1 MDVYKRIERQIGEYI
16 GARYRNAAEVG
27 AGRNFD
33 AARIIAGA
41 GSRVFCTD
49 IRTPP
54 EDPGV
59 PFRTD
64 DIFAP
69 DRTLYQGI
77 DLIYSIRPAVEM
89 VPPLIDLAKNC
100 GCDLLVYHLGF
111 ETYGDGGETIDCG
124 VILHRYVRAPRL
136 TVSQNPSKSVD

>member
-16 GARYRNAAEVG
+16 AARYRNAAEVG

-33 AARIIAGA
+33 AARILAGA
-41 GSRVFCTD
+41 GVRVFCTD
-49 IRTPP
+49 VHTPP
-54 EDPGV
+54 EDPGI
-59 PFRTD
+59 PFMID

-69 DRTLYQGI
+69 DLRRYQGL
-77 DLIYSIRPAVEM
+77 DLIYSIRPAIEM
-89 VPPLIDLAKNC
+89 VPSLIDLAKTT

-124 VILHRYVRAPRL
+124 VVLHRYVRARPAG
-136 TVSQNPSKSVD
+136 SQNPSKSVD